1 MAASDNLSKA
11 LFHGTKAVIKG
22 THILPDSRGLAWATT
37 SRDAAKEYGSTKMPF
52 GEVGPLKIYQVE
64 PAKDMISGEH
74 PYYEGEVNYG
84 SPTGFKIVGEA

>member
-11 LFHGTKAVIKG
+11 LFHGTRAVIKG
-22 THILPDSRGLAWATT
+22 THILPNRGLAWATT
-37 SRDAAKEYGSTKMPF
+37 SKDAAAEYGSTKRPL

-64 PAKDMISGEH
+64 PTEDMSPKEH